1 MNDPSVIENDPLVIE
16 NITSGYGHVTVLRD
30 VSLRVG
36 QGEIVAL
43 LGSNGAGKSTL
54 LKTVVGLLH
63 PSKGQILV
71 DGANVASTATES
83 IAQKGVVLC
92 PEGRQLFGAL
102 SVQDNLM
109 LGAYGHR
116 RDRRGTQETLER
128 VFTLFP
134 ILRERAGQMAGSMS
148 GGQQQM
154 AAIGRALMA
163 RPRVLLLDEP
173 SLGLAPLVL
182 RQVFEALEQLRQFGM
197 TVLIVEQNA
206 MLTLELADRGYVL
219 ERGRISVE
227 GTSADLQK
235 DERVRAAYL
244 GLEVQAAP

>member
-71 DGANVASTATES
+71 DGANVASTATER
-83 IAQKGVVLC
+83 IAEKGVVLC

-116 RDRRGTQETLER
+116 REAADVDASARWLDRSR
-128 VFTLFP
+128 
-134 ILRERAGQMAGSMS
+134 
-148 GGQQQM
+148 
-154 AAIGRALMA
+154 GRARRWTCTQV
-163 RPRVLLLDEP
+163 RPSHRDHATP
-173 SLGLAPLVL
+173 GPGA
-182 RQVFEALEQLRQFGM
+182 ALENSFRTFPSAGCLM
-197 TVLIVEQNA
+197 PTSVCNA
-206 MLTLELADRGYVL
+206 GEESPKVSRTWGLVS
-219 ERGRISVE
+219 IS
-227 GTSADLQK
+227 
-235 DERVRAAYL
+235 
-244 GLEVQAAP
+244 

>member
-71 DGANVASTATES
+71 DGANVASTVTFDSDTA
-83 IAQKGVVLC
+83 

-134 ILRERAGQMAGSMS
+134 ILRERAGQMAASMS

>member
-71 DGANVASTATES
+71 DGANVASTATER
-83 IAQKGVVLC
+83 IAEKGVVLC

-134 ILRERAGQMAGSMS
+134 ILRERAGQMAASMS

-154 AAIGRALMA
+154 VAIGRALMA

-197 TVLIVEQNA
+197 TVLIVEKNA
-206 MLTLELADRGYVL
+206 MLTLELADRGSVL
-219 ERGRISVE
+219 ERGRISSE
-227 GTSADLQK
+227 GASADLQK

>member
-102 SVQDNLM
+102 SV
-109 LGAYGHR
+109 
-116 RDRRGTQETLER
+116 
-128 VFTLFP
+128 
-134 ILRERAGQMAGSMS
+134 
-148 GGQQQM
+148 
-154 AAIGRALMA
+154 
-163 RPRVLLLDEP
+163 
-173 SLGLAPLVL
+173 
-182 RQVFEALEQLRQFGM
+182 
-197 TVLIVEQNA
+197 
-206 MLTLELADRGYVL
+206 
-219 ERGRISVE
+219 
-227 GTSADLQK
+227 
-235 DERVRAAYL
+235 
-244 GLEVQAAP
+244 

>member
-1 MNDPSVIENDPLVIE
+1 MSDPLVIE

-71 DGANVASTATES
+71 DGANIANTATER
-83 IAQKGVVLC
+83 IAEQGLVLC

-102 SVQDNLM
+102 SVHDNLM

-116 RDRRGTQETLER
+116 RDRRGNHEALER

-134 ILRERAGQMAGSMS
+134 ILRERAGQIAGSMS

-197 TVLIVEQNA
+197 TVLLVEQNA

-227 GTSADLQK
+227 GTSADLQQ

-244 GLEVQAAP
+244 GLEVQSAP

>member
-1 MNDPSVIENDPLVIE
+1 MNDPLVIE
-16 NITSGYGHVTVLRD
+16 NITSGYGLVTVLRD
-30 VSLRVG
+30 VSVRVG

-63 PSKGQILV
+63 PSNGQILV
-71 DGANVASTATES
+71 DGANVASTATER

-154 AAIGRALMA
+154 AAIGRALISN
-163 RPRVLLLDEP
+163 PRILLCDEI
-173 SLGLAPLVL
+173 SLGLAPIVI
-182 RQVFEALEQLRQFGM
+182 RDIYAALPRIKDSG
-197 TVLIVEQNA
+197 TSVIVVEQDIVQA
-206 MLTLELADRGYVL
+206 LQVADRVYCFQ
-219 ERGRISVE
+219 EGRLSLTGRPQELSREQIHH
-227 GTSADLQK
+227 
-235 DERVRAAYL
+235 AYF
-244 GLEVQAAP
+244 GS

>member
-1 MNDPSVIENDPLVIE
+1 MSDPLVIE
-16 NITSGYGHVTVLRD
+16 NITSGYGPVTVLRD
-30 VSLRVG
+30 VSVRVG

-63 PSKGQILV
+63 PSNGQILV
-71 DGANVASTATES
+71 DGANVASTATER

-197 TVLIVEQNA
+197 TILVVEQNA

-227 GTSADLQK
+227 GTYADLQQ

>member
-1 MNDPSVIENDPLVIE
+1 
-16 NITSGYGHVTVLRD
+16 
-30 VSLRVG
+30 
-36 QGEIVAL
+36 
-43 LGSNGAGKSTL
+43 
-54 LKTVVGLLH
+54 
-63 PSKGQILV
+63 
-71 DGANVASTATES
+71 
-83 IAQKGVVLC
+83 
-92 PEGRQLFGAL
+92 
-102 SVQDNLM
+102 
-109 LGAYGHR
+109 
-116 RDRRGTQETLER
+116 
-128 VFTLFP
+128 
-134 ILRERAGQMAGSMS
+134 MAGSMS

>member
-71 DGANVASTATES
+71 DGANVASTATER
-83 IAQKGVVLC
+83 IAEKGVVLC

-134 ILRERAGQMAGSMS
+134 ILRERAGQMAASMS

-227 GTSADLQK
+227 GASADLQK

>member
-1 MNDPSVIENDPLVIE
+1 MSDPLVID
-16 NITSGYGHVTVLRD
+16 NVTSGYGQVTVLRD

-54 LKTVVGLLH
+54 LKTVIGLLH
-63 PSKGQILV
+63 PSKGQIFV
-71 DGANVASTATES
+71 DGDNIGRTSTER
-83 IAQKGVVLC
+83 IAEKGVVLC
-92 PEGRQLFGAL
+92 PEGRQLFSAL

-109 LGAYGHR
+109 LGAYGYR
-116 RDRRGTQETLER
+116 RDRRGTQEALER
-128 VFTLFP
+128 VHSLFP
-134 ILRERAGQMAGSMS
+134 ILRDRAGQIAGSMS
-148 GGQQQM
+148 GGEQQM

-182 RQVFEALEQLRQFGM
+182 RQVFEALERLRQFGL

-219 ERGRISVE
+219 ERGRISVD
-227 GTSADLQK
+227 GPSSKLQQ

-244 GLEVQAAP
+244 GLEVQAAR

>member
-1 MNDPSVIENDPLVIE
+1 MSDPLVIDKL
-16 NITSGYGHVTVLRD
+16 TSGYGHVTVLRD

-63 PSKGQILV
+63 PSKGQIFV
-71 DGANVASTATES
+71 DGDSVARTSTER
-83 IAQKGVVLC
+83 IAEKGVVLC
-92 PEGRQLFGAL
+92 PEGRQLFSAL
-102 SVQDNLM
+102 TVHDNLM

-116 RDRRGTQETLER
+116 RDRRGTQEALER
-128 VFTLFP
+128 VYTLFP
-134 ILRERAGQMAGSMS
+134 ILRDRAGQVAGSMS
-148 GGQQQM
+148 GGEQQM

-163 RPRVLLLDEP
+163 RPQVLLLDEP

-182 RQVFEALEQLRQFGM
+182 RQVFEALERLRQFGL

-227 GTSADLQK
+227 GPSSNLRQ

-244 GLEVQAAP
+244 GLEVQTAR